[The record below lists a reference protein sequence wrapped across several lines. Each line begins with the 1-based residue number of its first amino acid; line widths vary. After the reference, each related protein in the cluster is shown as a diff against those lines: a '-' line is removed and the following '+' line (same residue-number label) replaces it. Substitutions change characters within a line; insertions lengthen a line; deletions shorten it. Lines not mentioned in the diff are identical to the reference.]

1 MRLALILLAR
11 YFAWSASRSRSF
23 SRRRSSAGTARPS
36 GSSGAGG
43 PDLGIPTFVLPAD
56 SGICTVRAGLRAA
69 GMPPDLFPEQAL
81 EVSLWHEAS
90 YRDTAGRFGL
100 PDRPQETNHFTQKT
114 RGPAGGIFTP
124 WLDHTVSLFLTG
136 GVAER
141 TDVLSVFPL
150 GGPLWVLSEFPLILH
165 GYNEGE
171 VFARRFGLVNV
182 SYQLAPI
189 PAVDWLHL
197 RCSGDYARVDFFS
210 GHSLPHHNLTA
221 AGADVIAAVFKG
233 ASLVVGYGYGFDA
246 PRHNHSGA
254 QEVHVLLEKKF

>member
-1 MRLALILLAR
+1 MRLALVLLAR
-11 YFAWSASRSRSF
+11 YFAWRARRSRSF

-56 SGICTVRAGLRAA
+56 SGIYTVRAGLRAA

-150 GGPLWVLSEFPLILH
+150 GGPLWVLSEFPLILQ
-165 GYNEGE
+165 GYNDCAVYRAVGGVRGQYQDSRGSNPECPPAPAAWPRQRKSPRPLRAGRE
-171 VFARRFGLVNV
+171 PAARHGTWPR
-182 SYQLAPI
+182 PP
-189 PAVDWLHL
+189 PAS
-197 RCSGDYARVDFFS
+197 RR
-210 GHSLPHHNLTA
+210 
-221 AGADVIAAVFKG
+221 
-233 ASLVVGYGYGFDA
+233 
-246 PRHNHSGA
+246 PRPLWPRGGGR
-254 QEVHVLLEKKF
+254 